1 MAAGPVGGKKKITQI
16 LSKVIG
22 VNEASLKIP
31 QAETSLSWLLELQ
44 TKREREIKY
53 WESSERELQKAGN
66 AALNQTLEHIEKE
79 QKGGGEKLQIRI
91 V

>member
-1 MAAGPVGGKKKITQI
+1 MAAGSWEAKKITQI

-44 TKREREIKY
+44 TKRERE
-53 WESSERELQKAGN
+53 LQKAGN
-66 AALNQTLEHIEKE
+66 AALNQTLEHMEKE